1 MEKFMN
7 SFINEYSNDF
17 LEFFDNHRAKKL
29 INREDYKN
37 LRDKKRKIMEEYPKA
52 RTFLEDEKI
61 IDMTNE
67 EKKAVL
73 RIIDIQ
79 EKIKIIELKEAFKLG
94 GKEAYILA
102 EEMDMLNI

>member
-1 MEKFMN
+1 
-7 SFINEYSNDF
+7 
-17 LEFFDNHRAKKL
+17 
-29 INREDYKN
+29 
-37 LRDKKRKIMEEYPKA
+37 MEEYPKA

-73 RIIDIQ
+73 KIIDIQ

-102 EEMDMLNI
+102 EEMDMISI

>member
-7 SFINEYSNDF
+7 SFINEFSNDF
-17 LEFFDNHRAKKL
+17 LKYFDNYRIKKL
-29 INREDYKN
+29 MNREDYKE
-37 LRDKKRKIMEEYPKA
+37 LRDRKRTIIAEYPKA
-52 RTFLEDEKI
+52 RSFLEDEKI
-61 IDMTNE
+61 MDMTDE

-73 RIIDIQ
+73 LIIDIE
-79 EKIKIIELKEAFKLG
+79 EKIKITELKEAFKLG

>member
-1 MEKFMN
+1 MERFMN
-7 SFINEYSNDF
+7 SFINEYSDDF
-17 LEFFDNHRAKKL
+17 LAFFDNHRTKKL
-29 INREDYKN
+29 MNREDYKN

-61 IDMTNE
+61 IDMTEE

-73 RIIDIQ
+73 EIIDIQ

-102 EEMDMLNI
+102 EEMDMIRI